1 MSVCTREFLS
11 HNNPRQSLM
20 KHLIVVGK
28 KSEQLFAETSFK
40 NQKIAFYSG
49 LLHDIGKI
57 NPWYQEVFIATQD
70 MTKNEYQEIKKIQE
84 KESEKFVRQ
93 HAIFSA
99 WAAKYLLSEIGLAYD
114 VIDKILVLIYGHHST
129 IRKSLG
135 EVKRGPQF
143 KASHEIMKES
153 IHEFSSQV
161 SNISEFSELNW
172 NSCLEFFPYSVL
184 FDLELNSSTPDDFLE
199 MSMAFSCLL
208 QADTGSFKDWQ
219 TPKFELNID
228 TSSLVKPKQM
238 RDLSSSAKIQQE
250 KMGDMRNRF
259 QKEVMGNFD
268 YSEKV
273 IVINAPT
280 GIGKTKVFLDLISKY
295 KDDKTIQRVFY
306 FSPLLALTEDFEG
319 KFESTLED
327 KKQASD
333 VLIYNHMFAE
343 SIDEY
348 KKRKKSEEKNSES
361 YDTDEENN
369 REWNFLIESFNKQFV
384 ITTTQR
390 FLMTIYSNKHKD
402 KLKMASFRNS
412 ILIIDEVQTIPKFIL
427 SNLKD
432 IFQKM
437 GQYMGTKIILVSA
450 TIPNEISEISKV
462 KISQDLLD
470 DYLDQTQKQIAIET
484 LDLPT
489 LIINKTLVMANTRKK
504 AVNLYNSIAQIHKKQ
519 KKFYLSSGIRKKD
532 RINILKKLSEKENYV
547 LVSTQVVE
555 AGVDISFSNIYR
567 EAAPLDNIIQV
578 MGRLNREGL
587 DPNAK
592 LVVYPTDGSEIP
604 YSKLEFDESWNR
616 LQNIHN
622 SKDLYDILEQY
633 YGEISAKNKR
643 NIAKTAELETYV
655 QNLDFE
661 KIWTFVKNELFAED
675 DRDSVFIPELEN
687 WDKVKDALVN
697 NQLKD
702 NFKKYGEFTAT
713 LPRSVYKIG
722 IEYFD
727 EKLLEKNILLP
738 KKEHLKTIYDENVG
752 LDKWIISEPVSSD

>member
-11 HNNPRQSLM
+11 HPIDQPRHSLIE
-20 KHLIVVGK
+20 HLIAVGE
-28 KSEQLFAETSFK
+28 KSEQLFAETRFK

-49 LLHDIGKI
+49 LLHDVGKI
-57 NPWYQEVFIATQD
+57 NPWYQEIFNATQD
-70 MTKNEYQEIKKIQE
+70 RKKIQE
-84 KESEKFVRQ
+84 EVSEKFVQQ
-93 HAIFSA
+93 HSVFSA
-99 WAAKYLLSEIGLAYD
+99 WATKYLLSKIGLEYD
-114 VIDKILVLIYGHHST
+114 MIDKILVLIYGHHST
-129 IRKSLG
+129 IRRSLG
-135 EVKRGPQF
+135 EIKQGPQF
-143 KASHEIMKES
+143 KASQEIMKES
-153 IHEFSSQV
+153 IKDFSSQV
-161 SNISEFSELNW
+161 SDILEFSKLNW
-172 NSCLEFFPYSVL
+172 NSCVERFPRPVW
-184 FDLELNSSTPDDFLE
+184 FDLKLNSCNTPDDYLE
-199 MSMAFSCLL
+199 MSVAFSCLL
-208 QADTGSFKDWQ
+208 QADRGSFKDWSV
-219 TPKFELNID
+219 PKFGLSID
-228 TSSLVKPKQM
+228 TAPLVKPKQM
-238 RDLSSSAKIQQE
+238 RDLSSAKIQQE

-306 FSPLLALTEDFEG
+306 FSPLLALTEDFER
-319 KFESTLED
+319 KFESTIPE
-327 KKQASD
+327 KQTSD

-343 SIDEY
+343 SLEE
-348 KKRKKSEEKNSES
+348 KRKDS
-361 YDTDEENN
+361 DEEYN

-390 FLMTIYSNKHKD
+390 FLMTLYSNAVKE

-450 TIPNEISEISKV
+450 TIPNEINEISKV
-462 KISQDLLD
+462 KISKDLLD

-484 LDLPT
+484 LDLQT
-489 LIINKTLVMANTRKK
+489 IIINKTLVMANTRKK
-504 AVNLYNSIAQIHKKQ
+504 AANLYNNIAQIHKDRTKI
-519 KKFYLSSGIRKKD
+519 YLSSGIRKKD
-532 RINILKKLSEKENYV
+532 RIDILKNLSAKENYV

-587 DPNAK
+587 DPDAK
-592 LVVYPTDGSEIP
+592 LVVYPTDGSELP
-604 YSKLEFDESWNR
+604 YSKLEFDESWKR
-616 LQNIHN
+616 LKNIHN
-622 SKDLYDILEQY
+622 SKELYGVLEQY
-633 YGEISAKNKR
+633 YDEISARNKR
-643 NIAKTAELETYV
+643 NIAKTVELETYI

-661 KIWTFVKNELFAED
+661 KVWTFIKNELFADD

-687 WDKVKDALVN
+687 WDELKYALVN
-697 NQLKD
+697 NHLKD
-702 NFKKYGEFTAT
+702 NFKKYGLLTAT
-713 LPRSVYKIG
+713 LPRSVDKIG
-722 IEYFD
+722 REYFD
-727 EKLLEKNILLP
+727 EELLEKNILLP
-738 KKEHLKTIYDENVG
+738 KKEHLKTIYDENMG
-752 LDKWIISEPVSSD
+752 LDKWIISETVSSD

>member
-1 MSVCTREFLS
+1 ME
-11 HNNPRQSLM
+11 
-20 KHLIVVGK
+20 HLIVVGK
-28 KSEQLFAETSFK
+28 KSDELFAETSFK

-99 WAAKYLLSEIGLAYD
+99 WAAKYLLSEIGLKYD
-114 VIDKILVLIYGHHST
+114 VIDKILVLIHGHHST

-135 EVKRGPQF
+135 GVKQGPQF

-172 NSCLEFFPYSVL
+172 ISCLDFFPYSVS
-184 FDLELNSSTPDDFLE
+184 FDLELNSSSTLDDFLE
-199 MSMAFSCLL
+199 MSVAFSCLL

-228 TSSLVKPKQM
+228 TSSLIKPKPV
-238 RDLSSSAKIQQE
+238 SSPITLQQE
-250 KMGDMRNRF
+250 KMSAMRNRF
-259 QKEVMGNFD
+259 QKEVIENFD
-268 YSEKV
+268 YSKQV

-295 KDDKTIQRVFY
+295 KDDKNIQRVFY
-306 FSPLLALTEDFEG
+306 FSPLLALTDDFER
-319 KFESTLED
+319 KFEKTLEG
-327 KKQASD
+327 KQTND

-348 KKRKKSEEKNSES
+348 KKRKKPEEKNSKS
-361 YDTDEENN
+361 DDNDEENIYK
-369 REWNFLIESFNKQFV
+369 WNFLIESFNKQFV

-390 FLMTIYSNKHKD
+390 FLMTLYSNKHKD

-437 GQYMGTKIILVSA
+437 GQYMNTKIILVSA
-450 TIPNEISEISKV
+450 TIPNEINEISKV
-462 KISQDLLD
+462 KISKDLLV
-470 DYLDQTQKQIAIET
+470 DYLDQTQKQIAIEI

-504 AVNLYNSIAQIHKKQ
+504 AVNLYNSIAQIHKDRTKI
-519 KKFYLSSGIRKKD
+519 YLSSGIRKKD
-532 RINILKKLSEKENYV
+532 RIDILKNLSEKENYV

-587 DPNAK
+587 DPDAK
-592 LVVYPTDGSEIP
+592 LVIYPTDGNELP
-604 YSKLEFDESWNR
+604 YSKLEFDESWKI

-622 SKDLYDILEQY
+622 SKEIYAILEQY
-633 YGEISAKNKR
+633 YTEISARNKR
-643 NIAKTAELETYV
+643 NIAKTMELETYI

-661 KIWTFVKNELFAED
+661 KVWTFVKNELFAED
-675 DRDSVFIPELEN
+675 DRDSVFIPELEH
-687 WDKVKDALVN
+687 WDELKYALVN

-702 NFKKYGEFTAT
+702 NFKKYGLLTAT

-727 EKLLEKNILLP
+727 EELLEKNILLP
-738 KKEHLKTIYDENVG
+738 KKEHLKIIYDETMG
-752 LDKWIISEPVSSD
+752 LDKWIISETVSSD

>member
-1 MSVCTREFLS
+1 VSACTREFLS
-11 HNNPRQSLM
+11 HSIDQPKHSLIE
-20 KHLIVVGK
+20 HLIAVGK
-28 KSEQLFAETSFK
+28 KSEELFAETSFK
-40 NQKIAFYSG
+40 NKHIAFYSG
-49 LLHDIGKI
+49 LLHDVGKI
-57 NPWYQEVFIATQD
+57 NPWYQEIFNATQNS
-70 MTKNEYQEIKKIQE
+70 KKLQEE
-84 KESEKFVRQ
+84 VSEKFVQQ
-93 HAIFSA
+93 HSVFSA
-99 WAAKYLLSEIGLAYD
+99 WAAKYLLSKIGLEYD
-114 VIDKILVLIYGHHST
+114 IIDKILVLIYGHHST
-129 IRKSLG
+129 IRRSLG
-135 EVKRGPQF
+135 EIKQGPQF
-143 KASHEIMKES
+143 KASQEIMKES
-153 IHEFSSQV
+153 IKDFSSQV
-161 SNISEFSELNW
+161 SDILEFSKLNW
-172 NSCLEFFPYSVL
+172 NSCVERFPRSVL
-184 FDLELNSSTPDDFLE
+184 FDLKLNSTRTLDDFLE
-199 MSMAFSCLL
+199 MSVAFSCLL
-208 QADTGSFKDWQ
+208 QADRGSFNDWSIPQ
-219 TPKFELNID
+219 FNLNID
-228 TSSLVKPKQM
+228 TTSLAKPKQIS
-238 RDLSSSAKIQQE
+238 DLSSSAKIQQE

-306 FSPLLALTEDFEG
+306 FSPLLALTEDFER
-319 KFESTLED
+319 KFESTIPE
-327 KKQASD
+327 KQTSD

-343 SIDEY
+343 SLEE
-348 KKRKKSEEKNSES
+348 KRKDN
-361 YDTDEENN
+361 DEGYN

-390 FLMTIYSNKHKD
+390 FLMTIYSNTTKE

-450 TIPNEISEISKV
+450 TIPNEINEINKV
-462 KISQDLLD
+462 KISKDLLD

-504 AVNLYNSIAQIHKKQ
+504 AVNLYNSIAQIHKNQTKI
-519 KKFYLSSGIRKKD
+519 YLSSGIRKKD
-532 RINILKKLSEKENYV
+532 RIDILKDLSVKENYV

-643 NIAKTAELETYV
+643 NITKTAELETYV

-661 KIWTFVKNELFAED
+661 KVWTFVKNELFTED

-687 WDKVKDALVN
+687 WDEVKDALIN
-697 NQLKD
+697 NTLKY
-702 NFKKYGEFTAT
+702 NFKEYGKFTAT

>member
-1 MSVCTREFLS
+1 MSVYTREFLS

-184 FDLELNSSTPDDFLE
+184 FDLKLNSSTSDDFLE
-199 MSMAFSCLL
+199 MSVAFSCLL
-208 QADTGSFKDWQ
+208 QADTGSFEDWQ

-268 YSEKV
+268 YSEKI

-306 FSPLLALTEDFEG
+306 FSPLLALTEDFER
-319 KFESTLED
+319 KFESTIPE
-327 KKQASD
+327 KQTSD

-343 SIDEY
+343 SLEE
-348 KKRKKSEEKNSES
+348 KRKDN
-361 YDTDEENN
+361 DEGYN

-390 FLMTIYSNKHKD
+390 FLMTIYSNTTKE

-450 TIPNEISEISKV
+450 TIPNEINEISKV
-462 KISQDLLD
+462 KISKDLLD
-470 DYLDQTQKQIAIET
+470 DYLDQTQKQIVIET

-504 AVNLYNSIAQIHKKQ
+504 AVNLYNSIAQIHKNQTKI
-519 KKFYLSSGIRKKD
+519 YLSSGIRKKD
-532 RINILKKLSEKENYV
+532 RIDILKDLSVKENYV

-643 NIAKTAELETYV
+643 NITKTAELETYV

-675 DRDSVFIPELEN
+675 DRDSVFIPKLEN
-687 WDKVKDALVN
+687 WDEVRDALIN
-697 NQLKD
+697 NTLKD

-738 KKEHLKTIYDENVG
+738 KKEYLETIYDEKVG
-752 LDKWIISEPVSSD
+752 LDKWIISESVSSD

>member
-11 HNNPRQSLM
+11 HPIDQPRPSLIE
-20 KHLIVVGK
+20 HLKSVGK
-28 KSEQLFAETSFK
+28 KSEELFAETSFK

-57 NPWYQEVFIATQD
+57 NPWYQEVFNATQD
-70 MTKNEYQEIKKIQE
+70 RKKIQE
-84 KESEKFVRQ
+84 QVSEKFVQQ
-93 HAIFSA
+93 HSVFSA
-99 WAAKYLLSEIGLAYD
+99 WATKYLLDEIGLEDD
-114 VIDKILVLIYGHHST
+114 VIDRILVLIYGHHTT
-129 IRKSLG
+129 IRRSLG
-135 EVKRGPQF
+135 EIKQGLQF
-143 KASHEIMKES
+143 KKSHEIMKES
-153 IHEFSSQV
+153 IQDFSSQV
-161 SNISEFSELNW
+161 CDILEFSKLNW
-172 NSCLEFFPYSVL
+172 DSCVERFSYPVS
-184 FDLELNSSTPDDFLE
+184 FDLKLNSYNTPDDYLE
-199 MSMAFSCLL
+199 MSVAFSCLL
-208 QADTGSFKDWQ
+208 QADRGSFKDWSV
-219 TPKFELNID
+219 PKFGLSID
-228 TSSLVKPKQM
+228 TTSLAKPKQM
-238 RDLSSSAKIQQE
+238 RDLSYSAKIQQE
-250 KMGDMRNRF
+250 QMSAMRNRF
-259 QKEVMGNFD
+259 QKEVMENFD

-273 IVINAPT
+273 TVINAPT

-306 FSPLLALTEDFEG
+306 FSPLLALTEDFER
-319 KFESTLED
+319 KFESTLEN
-327 KKQASD
+327 KQQASD

-343 SIDEY
+343 SLEE
-348 KKRKKSEEKNSES
+348 KRKDS
-361 YDTDEENN
+361 DERYS

-390 FLMTIYSNKHKD
+390 FLMTLYSNTAKD

-450 TIPNEISEISKV
+450 TIPNEINEISKV
-462 KISQDLLD
+462 KISKELLD
-470 DYLDQTQKQIAIET
+470 NYLDQTQKQIAIET

-504 AVNLYNSIAQIHKKQ
+504 AVNLYNSIAQIHNDKTKI
-519 KKFYLSSGIRKKD
+519 YLSSGIRKKD
-532 RINILKKLSEKENYV
+532 RIDILKNLSTKENYV

-587 DPNAK
+587 DPDAK
-592 LVVYPTDGSEIP
+592 LVVYPTDGNELP
-604 YSKLEFDESWNR
+604 YSKLEFDESWKR

-622 SKDLYDILEQY
+622 SKEIYAILEQY
-633 YGEISAKNKR
+633 YDEISARNKR
-643 NIAKTAELETYV
+643 NVEKTVELETHV

-661 KIWTFVKNELFAED
+661 KVWAFVKNELFADD
-675 DRDSVFIPELEN
+675 DRDSVFVPELEK
-687 WDKVKDALVN
+687 WQEIKDALMN

-702 NFKKYGEFTAT
+702 NFKEYGLFTAT
-713 LPRSVYKIG
+713 LPRSVDKIG
-722 IEYFD
+722 RKYFD
-727 EKLLEKNILLP
+727 EELLEKNILLP
-738 KKEHLKTIYDENVG
+738 KKEYLNTIYDENTG
-752 LDKWIISEPVSSD
+752 LDKWIIQETVSD

>member
-11 HNNPRQSLM
+11 HPIDQPKHSLIE
-20 KHLIVVGK
+20 HLIAVGR
-28 KSEQLFAETSFK
+28 KSEELFTETSFK
-40 NQKIAFYSG
+40 NKHIAFYSG
-49 LLHDIGKI
+49 LLHDVGKI
-57 NPWYQEVFIATQD
+57 NPWYQEIFNATQNS
-70 MTKNEYQEIKKIQE
+70 KKLQEE
-84 KESEKFVRQ
+84 VSEKFVQ
-93 HAIFSA
+93 KHSVFSA
-99 WAAKYLLSEIGLAYD
+99 WAAKYLLSKIGLEYD
-114 VIDKILVLIYGHHST
+114 IIDKILVLIYGHHST
-129 IRKSLG
+129 IRRSLG
-135 EVKRGPQF
+135 EIKQGPQF
-143 KASHEIMKES
+143 KASQEIMKES
-153 IHEFSSQV
+153 IKDFSSQV
-161 SNISEFSELNW
+161 SGILEFSKLNW
-172 NSCLEFFPYSVL
+172 NSCVERFSRPVL
-184 FDLELNSSTPDDFLE
+184 FDLKLNSYNTPDDYLE
-199 MSMAFSCLL
+199 ISIAFSCLL
-208 QADTGSFKDWQ
+208 QADRGSFKDWSV
-219 TPKFELNID
+219 PKFGLSID
-228 TSSLVKPKQM
+228 TAPLVKPKQM
-238 RDLSSSAKIQQE
+238 GDLSSAKIQQE

-259 QKEVMGNFD
+259 QKEVMNNFD
-268 YSEKV
+268 YSENV

-306 FSPLLALTEDFEG
+306 FSPLLALTEDFER
-319 KFESTLED
+319 KFESTIPE
-327 KKQASD
+327 KQTSD

-343 SIDEY
+343 SLEE
-348 KKRKKSEEKNSES
+348 KRKDN
-361 YDTDEENN
+361 DEGYN

-390 FLMTIYSNKHKD
+390 FLMTIYSNTTKE

-437 GQYMGTKIILVSA
+437 SQYMGTKIILVSA
-450 TIPNEISEISKV
+450 TIPDEINEISKV
-462 KISQDLLD
+462 KISKDLLD

-504 AVNLYNSIAQIHKKQ
+504 AVNLYNSIAQIHKNQTKI
-519 KKFYLSSGIRKKD
+519 YLSSGIRKKD
-532 RINILKKLSEKENYV
+532 RIDILKDLSVKENYV

-633 YGEISAKNKR
+633 YDEISAKNKR
-643 NIAKTAELETYV
+643 NITKTAELETYV

-661 KIWTFVKNELFAED
+661 KVWTFVKNELFTED

-687 WDKVKDALVN
+687 WDEVRDALIN
-697 NQLKD
+697 NTLKD

-752 LDKWIISEPVSSD
+752 LDKWIISESVSSD

>member
-1 MSVCTREFLS
+1 MSACTRKFLS
-11 HNNPRQSLM
+11 HPGHSLIE
-20 KHLIVVGK
+20 HLIAVGE
-28 KSEQLFAETSFK
+28 KSEHLFAETNFK
-40 NQKIAFYSG
+40 NQKIAYYSG
-49 LLHDIGKI
+49 LLHDVGKI
-57 NPWYQEVFIATQD
+57 NPWYQEIFNAPTQD
-70 MTKNEYQEIKKIQE
+70 KKKIQE
-84 KESEKFVRQ
+84 EVSEKFVQQ
-93 HAIFSA
+93 HSIFSA
-99 WAAKYLLSEIGLAYD
+99 WTTKYLLDEIGLED
-114 VIDKILVLIYGHHST
+114 GVIDRILVLIYGHHST
-129 IRKSLG
+129 IRESLG
-135 EVKRGPQF
+135 EIKHGPQF
-143 KASHEIMKES
+143 KASQEIMKES
-153 IHEFSSQV
+153 IKDFSSQV
-161 SNISEFSELNW
+161 SGILEFSKLNW
-172 NSCLEFFPYSVL
+172 NSCIERFPRPVG
-184 FDLELNSSTPDDFLE
+184 FDVKLKSQHYPDDYLE
-199 MSMAFSCLL
+199 ISMAFSCLL
-208 QADTGSFKDWQ
+208 QADRGSFKDWSV
-219 TPKFELNID
+219 PKFGISID
-228 TSSLVKPKQM
+228 TAPLVKPKQM
-238 RDLSSSAKIQQE
+238 SDLSSSARIQQE
-250 KMGDMRNRF
+250 KMGTMRNRF
-259 QKEVMGNFD
+259 QKEVMENFD

-295 KDDKTIQRVFY
+295 KDDKNIQRVFY
-306 FSPLLALTEDFEG
+306 FSPLLALTEDFER

-343 SIDEY
+343 SLEE
-348 KKRKKSEEKNSES
+348 KRK
-361 YDTDEENN
+361 DGDEEHN

-390 FLMTIYSNKHKD
+390 FLMTIYANTAKD

-450 TIPNEISEISKV
+450 TIPNEINEISKV
-462 KISQDLLD
+462 KISKDLLD
-470 DYLDQTQKQIAIET
+470 DYLDQTKKQIAIES

-504 AVNLYNSIAQIHKKQ
+504 AVDIYNSIAQIHKDRTKI
-519 KKFYLSSGIRKKD
+519 YLSSGIRKED
-532 RINILKKLSEKENYV
+532 IIDILKNLSAKENYV

-587 DPNAK
+587 DPDAK
-592 LVVYPTDGSEIP
+592 LVVYPTDGSELP
-604 YSKLEFDESWNR
+604 YSKLEFDESWKI

-622 SKDLYDILEQY
+622 SKELYGILGQY
-633 YGEISAKNKR
+633 YSDISARNKR
-643 NIAKTAELETYV
+643 NIAKTVELETYI

-661 KIWTFVKNELFAED
+661 KVWAFVKNELFADD

-687 WDKVKDALVN
+687 WDELRYALVN

-702 NFKKYGEFTAT
+702 NFKKYGLLAAT
-713 LPRSVYKIG
+713 LPRSVDKIG
-722 IEYFD
+722 REYFD
-727 EKLLEKNILLP
+727 EELLEKNILLP
-738 KKEHLKTIYDENVG
+738 KKEHLKTIYDENMG
-752 LDKWIISEPVSSD
+752 LDKWIISETVSSD

>member
-11 HNNPRQSLM
+11 HPIDQPKHSLIE
-20 KHLIVVGK
+20 HLIAVGG
-28 KSEQLFAETSFK
+28 KSDELFAETSFK

-49 LLHDIGKI
+49 LLHDVGKI
-57 NPWYQEVFIATQD
+57 NPWYQEIFNATQD
-70 MTKNEYQEIKKIQE
+70 RKKIQE
-84 KESEKFVRQ
+84 EVSKKFVQQ
-93 HAIFSA
+93 HSVFSA
-99 WAAKYLLSEIGLAYD
+99 WATKYLLSKIGLEYD

-129 IRKSLG
+129 IRRSLG
-135 EVKRGPQF
+135 EIKQGPQF
-143 KASHEIMKES
+143 KASQEIMKES
-153 IHEFSSQV
+153 IHDFSSQV
-161 SNISEFSELNW
+161 SDILEFSKLNW
-172 NSCLEFFPYSVL
+172 NSCVERFPRPVL
-184 FDLELNSSTPDDFLE
+184 FDLKLNFCNTSDDYLE

-208 QADTGSFKDWQ
+208 QADRGSFKDWSV
-219 TPKFELNID
+219 PKFGLSID
-228 TSSLVKPKQM
+228 TAHLAKPKQM
-238 RDLSSSAKIQQE
+238 RDLLSSTRIQQE
-250 KMGDMRNRF
+250 KMGAMRNRF
-259 QKEVMGNFD
+259 QKEVMENFD

-273 IVINAPT
+273 IVIHAPT

-306 FSPLLALTEDFEG
+306 FSPLLALTEDFER
-319 KFESTLED
+319 KFESTLKD

-333 VLIYNHMFAE
+333 VLIYNNMFAE
-343 SIDEY
+343 SLEE
-348 KKRKKSEEKNSES
+348 KRKDN
-361 YDTDEENN
+361 DEGYNH
-369 REWNFLIESFNKQFV
+369 EWNFLIESFNKQFV

-390 FLMTIYSNKHKD
+390 FLMTIYSNTAKE

-450 TIPNEISEISKV
+450 TIPNEINEISKV
-462 KISQDLLD
+462 KISKDLLD

-504 AVNLYNSIAQIHKKQ
+504 AVNIYNSIVQIHKDRTKI
-519 KKFYLSSGIRKKD
+519 YLSSGIRKKD
-532 RINILKKLSEKENYV
+532 RIDVLKNLSAKENYV

-587 DPNAK
+587 DPDAK
-592 LVVYPTDGSEIP
+592 LVVYPTDSSELP
-604 YSKLEFDESWNR
+604 YSKLEFDESWKR
-616 LQNIHN
+616 LENIHN
-622 SKDLYDILEQY
+622 SKELYGILEQY
-633 YGEISAKNKR
+633 YSDISARNKR
-643 NIAKTAELETYV
+643 NIAKTEELETYI

-661 KIWTFVKNELFAED
+661 KVWTFVKNELFADD

-687 WDKVKDALVN
+687 WDELKDALVN

-702 NFKKYGEFTAT
+702 NFKKYGLLTAT

-727 EKLLEKNILLP
+727 EELLEKNILLP
-738 KKEHLKTIYDENVG
+738 KKEHLKTIYDENMG
-752 LDKWIISEPVSSD
+752 LDKWIISETVSSD

>member
-1 MSVCTREFLS
+1 MSACTREFLS
-11 HNNPRQSLM
+11 HSIDQPKHSLIE
-20 KHLIVVGK
+20 HLIAVGK
-28 KSEQLFAETSFK
+28 KSEELFAETSFK
-40 NQKIAFYSG
+40 NKHIAFYSG
-49 LLHDIGKI
+49 LLHDVGKI
-57 NPWYQEVFIATQD
+57 NPWYQEIFNATQNS
-70 MTKNEYQEIKKIQE
+70 KKLQEE
-84 KESEKFVRQ
+84 VSEKFVQQ
-93 HAIFSA
+93 HSVFSA
-99 WAAKYLLSEIGLAYD
+99 WAAKYLLSKIGLEYD
-114 VIDKILVLIYGHHST
+114 IIDKILVLIYGHHST
-129 IRKSLG
+129 IRRSLG
-135 EVKRGPQF
+135 EIKQGPQF
-143 KASHEIMKES
+143 KASQEIMKES
-153 IHEFSSQV
+153 IKDFSSQV
-161 SNISEFSELNW
+161 SDILEFSKLNW
-172 NSCLEFFPYSVL
+172 NSCVERFPRSVL
-184 FDLELNSSTPDDFLE
+184 FDLKLNSTRTLDDFLE
-199 MSMAFSCLL
+199 MSVAFSCLL
-208 QADTGSFKDWQ
+208 QADRGSFNDWSIPQ
-219 TPKFELNID
+219 FNLNID
-228 TSSLVKPKQM
+228 TTSLAKPKQIS
-238 RDLSSSAKIQQE
+238 DLSSSAKIQQE

-306 FSPLLALTEDFEG
+306 FSPLLALTEDFER
-319 KFESTLED
+319 KFESTIPE
-327 KKQASD
+327 KQTSD

-343 SIDEY
+343 SLEE
-348 KKRKKSEEKNSES
+348 KRKDN
-361 YDTDEENN
+361 DEGYN

-390 FLMTIYSNKHKD
+390 FLMTIYSNTTKE

-450 TIPNEISEISKV
+450 TIPNEINEINKV
-462 KISQDLLD
+462 KISKDLLD

-504 AVNLYNSIAQIHKKQ
+504 AVNLYNSIAQIHKNQTKI
-519 KKFYLSSGIRKKD
+519 YLSSGIRKKD
-532 RINILKKLSEKENYV
+532 RIDILKDLSVKENYV

-643 NIAKTAELETYV
+643 NITKTAELETYV

-661 KIWTFVKNELFAED
+661 KVWTFVKNELFTED

-687 WDKVKDALVN
+687 WDEVKDALIN
-697 NQLKD
+697 NTLKY
-702 NFKKYGEFTAT
+702 NFKEYGKFTAT

>member
-1 MSVCTREFLS
+1 VSVCTREFLS
-11 HNNPRQSLM
+11 HPIDQPKHSLIE
-20 KHLIVVGK
+20 HLIAVGR
-28 KSEQLFAETSFK
+28 KSEELFAETSFK
-40 NQKIAFYSG
+40 NKHIAFYSG
-49 LLHDIGKI
+49 LLHDVGKI
-57 NPWYQEVFIATQD
+57 NPWYQEIFNAIQNS
-70 MTKNEYQEIKKIQE
+70 KKLQEE
-84 KESEKFVRQ
+84 VSEKFVQ
-93 HAIFSA
+93 KHSVFSA
-99 WAAKYLLSEIGLAYD
+99 WAAKYLLSKIGLEYD
-114 VIDKILVLIYGHHST
+114 IIDKILVLIYGHHST
-129 IRKSLG
+129 IRRSLG
-135 EVKRGPQF
+135 EIKQGPQF
-143 KASHEIMKES
+143 KASQEIMKES
-153 IHEFSSQV
+153 IKDFSSQV
-161 SNISEFSELNW
+161 SHILEFSKLNW
-172 NSCLEFFPYSVL
+172 NSCVERFPRPVL
-184 FDLELNSSTPDDFLE
+184 FDLKLNSCNTPDDYLE
-199 MSMAFSCLL
+199 MSVAFSCLL
-208 QADTGSFKDWQ
+208 QADRGSFKDWSV
-219 TPKFELNID
+219 PKFGLSID
-228 TSSLVKPKQM
+228 TAPLVKPKEIGDQTS
-238 RDLSSSAKIQQE
+238 DKTQQE
-250 KMGDMRNRF
+250 KMSDMRNKF
-259 QKEVMGNFD
+259 QKEVMSNFD

-306 FSPLLALTEDFEG
+306 FSPLLALTEDFER
-319 KFESTLED
+319 KFESTLAN
-327 KKQASD
+327 KKQAND

-343 SIDEY
+343 SLEE
-348 KKRKKSEEKNSES
+348 KRKDN
-361 YDTDEENN
+361 DEGYN

-390 FLMTIYSNKHKD
+390 FLMTIYSNTTKE

-450 TIPNEISEISKV
+450 TIPNEINEISKV
-462 KISQDLLD
+462 KISKDLLD

-504 AVNLYNSIAQIHKKQ
+504 AVNLYNNISQIHKNKT
-519 KKFYLSSGIRKKD
+519 KIYLSSGIRKKD
-532 RINILKKLSEKENYV
+532 RIDILKVLSVKENYV

-633 YGEISAKNKR
+633 YGEISAKN
-643 NIAKTAELETYV
+643 NAILQKTAELETYV

-675 DRDSVFIPELEN
+675 DRDSVFIPKLEN
-687 WDKVKDALVN
+687 WDEVRDALIN
-697 NQLKD
+697 NTLKD

-738 KKEHLKTIYDENVG
+738 KKEYLETIYDEKVG
-752 LDKWIISEPVSSD
+752 LDKWIISESVSSD

>member
-11 HNNPRQSLM
+11 HPIDQPKHSLIE
-20 KHLIVVGK
+20 HLIAVGE
-28 KSEQLFAETSFK
+28 KSKELFAETSFK

-49 LLHDIGKI
+49 LLHDVGKI
-57 NPWYQEVFIATQD
+57 NPWYQEIFNA
-70 MTKNEYQEIKKIQE
+70 IQE
-84 KESEKFVRQ
+84 DRKKTQEEVSEKFVQQ
-93 HAIFSA
+93 HSVFSA
-99 WAAKYLLSEIGLAYD
+99 WITKYLLSKIGLEYD

-129 IRKSLG
+129 IRRSLG
-135 EVKRGPQF
+135 EIKHGPQF
-143 KASHEIMKES
+143 KASQEIMKES
-153 IHEFSSQV
+153 IKDFSSQV
-161 SNISEFSELNW
+161 SDVLEFSKLNW
-172 NSCLEFFPYSVL
+172 NSCVERFPRPVL
-184 FDLELNSSTPDDFLE
+184 FDLKLNSCNTPDDYLE

-208 QADTGSFKDWQ
+208 QADRGSFKDWLV
-219 TPKFELNID
+219 PKFSLSLD
-228 TSSLVKPKQM
+228 TAPLAKPKQM
-238 RDLSSSAKIQQE
+238 RDLSSFARIQQE
-250 KMGDMRNRF
+250 KMGAMRNRF
-259 QKEVMGNFD
+259 QEEVMENFD

-273 IVINAPT
+273 IVIHAPT

-306 FSPLLALTEDFEG
+306 FSPLLALTEDFES

-343 SIDEY
+343 SLEE
-348 KKRKKSEEKNSES
+348 KRKDSDDG
-361 YDTDEENN
+361 YN

-390 FLMTIYSNKHKD
+390 FLMTLYSNTTKE

-437 GQYMGTKIILVSA
+437 GQCMGTKIILVSA
-450 TIPNEISEISKV
+450 TIPNEINEISKV
-462 KISQDLLD
+462 KISKDLLD
-470 DYLDQTQKQIAIET
+470 DYLDQTQKLIAIET

-504 AVNLYNSIAQIHKKQ
+504 AVNLYNSIAQIHKERTKI
-519 KKFYLSSGIRKKD
+519 YLSSGIRKKD
-532 RINILKKLSEKENYV
+532 RINILKNLSAKENYV

-555 AGVDISFSNIYR
+555 AGVDLSFSNIYR

-587 DPNAK
+587 EPDAK
-592 LVVYPTDGSEIP
+592 LVVYPTDGNELP
-604 YSKLEFDESWNR
+604 YSKLEFDESWKI

-622 SKDLYDILEQY
+622 SKEIYAILEQY
-633 YGEISAKNKR
+633 YGEISARNKR
-643 NIAKTAELETYV
+643 NIEKTVELETHV

-661 KIWTFVKNELFAED
+661 KVWTFVKNELFAED
-675 DRDSVFIPELEN
+675 DRDSVFVPELEN
-687 WDKVKDALVN
+687 WDELRDTLVN

-702 NFKKYGEFTAT
+702 NFKEYGLLTAT
-713 LPRSVYKIG
+713 LPHSVDKIG
-722 IEYFD
+722 REYFD
-727 EKLLEKNILLP
+727 EELLEKNILLP
-738 KKEHLKTIYDENVG
+738 KKEYLKTIYDENTG
-752 LDKWIISEPVSSD
+752 LDKWIIQETVSD

>member
-11 HNNPRQSLM
+11 HPIDQPKHSLIE
-20 KHLIVVGK
+20 HLIAVGE
-28 KSEQLFAETSFK
+28 KSKQLFAETSFK

-49 LLHDIGKI
+49 LLHDVGKI
-57 NPWYQEVFIATQD
+57 NPWYQEIFNATQD
-70 MTKNEYQEIKKIQE
+70 RKKIQE
-84 KESEKFVRQ
+84 EVSEKFVQQ
-93 HAIFSA
+93 HSVFSA
-99 WAAKYLLSEIGLAYD
+99 WAAKYLLDEIGLDDD
-114 VIDKILVLIYGHHST
+114 VIDRILVLIYGHHST
-129 IRKSLG
+129 IRGSLG
-135 EVKRGPQF
+135 EIKQGLQF
-143 KASHEIMKES
+143 KASQEIMKES
-153 IHEFSSQV
+153 IKDFSSQV
-161 SNISEFSELNW
+161 SSILEFSKLNW
-172 NSCLEFFPYSVL
+172 NSCVERFPRPVF
-184 FDLELNSSTPDDFLE
+184 FDLKLNSISVPDDFLE
-199 MSMAFSCLL
+199 MSVAFSCLL
-208 QADTGSFKDWQ
+208 QADRGSFKDWSV
-219 TPKFELNID
+219 PKFSLSID
-228 TSSLVKPKQM
+228 TVPLAKPKQM
-238 RDLSSSAKIQQE
+238 RDLSSSARIQQE
-250 KMGDMRNRF
+250 KMGAMRNRF
-259 QKEVMGNFD
+259 QKEVMENFD

-273 IVINAPT
+273 IVIHAPT

-306 FSPLLALTEDFEG
+306 FSPLLALTEDFER

-343 SIDEY
+343 SLEE
-348 KKRKKSEEKNSES
+348 KRK
-361 YDTDEENN
+361 DGDEGYNH
-369 REWNFLIESFNKQFV
+369 EWNFLIESFNKQFV

-390 FLMTIYSNKHKD
+390 FLMTVYSNTAKE

-450 TIPNEISEISKV
+450 TIPNEINEISKV
-462 KISQDLLD
+462 KISKDLLD

-489 LIINKTLVMANTRKK
+489 LIINKTLLMANTRKK
-504 AVNLYNSIAQIHKKQ
+504 AVNLYNSIAQIHKDQTKI
-519 KKFYLSSGIRKKD
+519 YLSSGIRKKD
-532 RINILKKLSEKENYV
+532 RIDILENLSAKENYV

-587 DPNAK
+587 DPDAK
-592 LVVYPTDGSEIP
+592 LVVYPTDGSELP
-604 YSKLEFDESWNR
+604 YSKLEFDESWKI

-622 SKDLYDILEQY
+622 SKELYGILGQY
-633 YGEISAKNKR
+633 YSDISARNKR
-643 NIAKTAELETYV
+643 NIAKTVELETYI

-661 KIWTFVKNELFAED
+661 KVWAFVKNELFADD

-687 WDKVKDALVN
+687 WDELRYALVN

-702 NFKKYGEFTAT
+702 NFKKYGLLAAT
-713 LPRSVYKIG
+713 LPRSVDKIG
-722 IEYFD
+722 REYFD
-727 EKLLEKNILLP
+727 EELLEKNILLP
-738 KKEHLKTIYDENVG
+738 KKEHLKTIYDENMG
-752 LDKWIISEPVSSD
+752 LDKWIISETVSSD